1 MGKRMI
7 VAALFGVMALALA
20 GQGNAA
26 EKGPKMGEGADNRP
40 VQMVRYGVDNY
51 RITYKISTEILKS
64 SGSLTAVDRA
74 DAEFSSSG
82 ETNVDLG
89 EVDGKRKY
97 DMKRYMSKARFKPL
111 TDPQDRNCVILES
124 QFELQGPLLVPGAGA
139 QVAFVSFQAATRLLL
154 GKSTLILDEPKNRI
168 EVTVEAAK

>member
-1 MGKRMI
+1 MDKRL
-7 VAALFGVMALALA
+7 VAAALFGAMAFALACP
-20 GQGNAA
+20 GNAA
-26 EKGPKMGEGADNRP
+26 EKEAKTGEGGDKRT

-51 RITYKISTEILKS
+51 RITYKINTEILKS

-74 DAEFSSSG
+74 DAEFSASG
-82 ETNVDLG
+82 ETSVDLG

-111 TDPQDRNCVILES
+111 ADPQDGNHIILES
-124 QFELQGPLLVPGAGA
+124 QFELQGPTLVPGAGS

-154 GKSTLILDEPKNRI
+154 GKSTLLLDEPKNRI
-168 EVTVEAAK
+168 EVTVEAVK